1 MTIATR
7 NITRLAKVGGR
18 TDRAMLVLHHAL
30 TGKAGAGKATGF
42 DRSSFGRN
50 SKALQGWTR
59 AQVNIAPGSADSSNV
74 LVIASGKN
82 NNFPEFA
89 PYAIELDTL
98 SMTYQVKEDFD
109 METWKT
115 EIAGTTTTTRKSCSH
130 HIAELLRIAGG
141 EIEKKKLIEQA
152 RARTG
157 RGENHIRQ
165 AIASMMGT
173 IVEQRNVKRE
183 NKPAAVFIRLITTST
198 EVEGEE

>member
-1 MTIATR
+1 M
-7 NITRLAKVGGR
+7 
-18 TDRAMLVLHHAL
+18 
-30 TGKAGAGKATGF
+30 
-42 DRSSFGRN
+42 
-50 SKALQGWTR
+50 
-59 AQVNIAPGSADSSNV
+59 